1 MLLDSIFTKL
11 ALCLIKHS
19 PKHDDLH
26 GGVDVLLHL
35 LGILS
40 IGCDVSF
47 TLRLLYPV
55 VNWLGR
61 RAVVDA
67 EGSEDSATGNWTQ
80 ISWSLVRSH
89 CTDWATSV
97 PAPFRESVINKG
109 KVCWVLECVW
119 SVCNVSLHAWYRI
132 EFCVSLCQMVQRL
145 LCWLMK

>member
-1 MLLDSIFTKL
+1 MLLDSMYTKL

-19 PKHDDLH
+19 PQHDDLH

-55 VNWLGR
+55 INWLGR
-61 RAVVDA
+61 RAFVDA
-67 EGSEDSATGNWTQ
+67 EGSEDSAAGNWTQ
-80 ISWSLVRSH
+80 ISRSLVRSH

-97 PAPFRESVINKG
+97 PATFRESVINKG
-109 KVCWVLECVW
+109 KVCWVWDVCGPYVMFHYMRGIELSSVLACVRW
-119 SVCNVSLHAWYRI
+119 CSIC
-132 EFCVSLCQMVQRL
+132 CVD
-145 LCWLMK
+145 